1 MCVVTAVLIYSILKT
16 KLLSNQGTVGER
28 QESDRFHRTQC
39 PVAESA
45 HCNPER
51 HDYNGNCM
59 QSHVDVVH
67 NRLNPDDLQG
77 DSLLRS
83 TM

>member
-1 MCVVTAVLIYSILKT
+1 MGSELTSVRSLSRRTVTLKDMMT
-16 KLLSNQGTVGER
+16 T
-28 QESDRFHRTQC
+28 
-39 PVAESA
+39 
-45 HCNPER
+45 
-51 HDYNGNCM
+51 YNGNCM

-77 DSLLRS
+77 DSLLRP